1 MPKALE
7 LYKKSDVYKAQI
19 ARQIQ
24 RKREAD
30 ETRTVESTEQKVDR
44 AQHIL
49 AEEPKTIEPTISRD
63 QVEQADAAGLGERT
77 SRIV

>member
-30 ETRTVESTEQKVDR
+30 ETRTAESTEKKVDR
-44 AQHIL
+44 AQQIL
-49 AEEPKTIEPTISRD
+49 AEEPKTIEPTRSRD
-63 QVEQADAAGLGERT
+63 QVEQEDAAGLEERT

>member
-30 ETRTVESTEQKVDR
+30 ETRTVESTEKKVDR
-44 AQHIL
+44 AQQIL
-49 AEEPKTIEPTISRD
+49 AEEPKTIEPTINRD
-63 QVEQADAAGLGERT
+63 QGEQGDVARKEDGT